1 MTARFMSNTP
11 YANVEFEMQR
21 VPGFSPRGSGMRVS
35 RLEYSVSSFGCQH
48 CVYKSREKIAIFPLE
63 VPVFA
68 SGLWRAV
75 YRFRSCWRY

>member
-1 MTARFMSNTP
+1 MNFLKNRT
-11 YANVEFEMQR
+11 VIG
-21 VPGFSPRGSGMRVS
+21 VD
-35 RLEYSVSSFGCQH
+35 
-48 CVYKSREKIAIFPLE
+48 VYKRQAWNTASVASDASIVFIRAEKKIAIFPLE